1 MNRKGFI
8 WPIILI
14 AVALSSFYLIKT
26 NFSKFPNE
34 KSKKLASTIRPYPNA
49 KSWQITNNSRIC
61 IFYVNKC
68 KEAPSVI
75 TFSSDDGWAEVYK
88 FYRDNLISKGWQTAS
103 HIVTSIPSSLVIG
116 NDTYFEDSVCEAV
129 IRENKNNYL
138 GLLDAEETDSFT
150 ISVSCFID

>member
-8 WPIILI
+8 WLIILI
-14 AVALSSFYLIKT
+14 VLPLISFYLIRT
-26 NFSKFPNE
+26 NFSKLPNE
-34 KSKKLASTIRPYPNA
+34 KSKKLASTIRRYPNA
-49 KSWQITNNSRIC
+49 KSWQTTNNSKIC

-75 TFSSDDGWAEVYK
+75 TFSSNDDWTEVYK
-88 FYRDNLISKGWQTAS
+88 FYRDKLVSKGWQTNS

-116 NDTYFEDSVCEAV
+116 NETYFEDSICEAV
-129 IRENKNNYL
+129 VRENKNNYL

>member
-8 WPIILI
+8 WLIILI
-14 AVALSSFYLIKT
+14 VLPLISFYLIKT
-26 NFSKFPNE
+26 NFSKIPNE
-34 KSKKLASTIRPYPNA
+34 KSKKLASTIRPYSNA
-49 KSWQITNNSRIC
+49 KSWQTTNNSRIC

-68 KEAPSVI
+68 KKAPSLI
-75 TFSSDDGWAEVYK
+75 TFSSDDEWAEVYK
-88 FYRDNLISKGWQTAS
+88 FYRDNLISKGWQTNS